1 MLRVQYFDTSFF
13 VPLILPEA
21 TGEAIAGFFD
31 GLPADQFAV
40 SHTCTVI

>member
-1 MLRVQYFDTSFF
+1 MLRVRDFDTSFL

-21 TGEAIAGFFD
+21 TSEAISGFFD

-40 SHTCTVI
+40 SHFCTVI